1 MMSQTEAELLKIR
14 STRTTVGLLFG
25 LVALELLVTLLT
37 GFASSTRSLLTEQD
51 QNYLFGNGGLAGVF
65 AALAGIMLV
74 TSEYRFGTIRPT
86 LLVTPIRRRVLWA
99 KVIAGS
105 IAGLLFGVVGE
116 GLALGVG
123 LAMLKARHVPLSYS
137 AGNFTLLI
145 WGTLAGVALWGAL
158 GVGLGAMVKHQVG
171 AVVLLLAWGFLAE
184 NLLFQFLP
192 SLGRFLPVHDLQ
204 SMTGNTGT
212 HILAPGAATA
222 TLILWAGVLSFS
234 GLLLWKRRDVS

>member
-14 STRTTVGLLFG
+14 STRTTVGLLLG

-37 GFASSTRSLLTEQD
+37 GIASSTKSLVTEQD
-51 QNYLFGNGGLAGVF
+51 QNYLFANGGLAGVF

-86 LLVTPIRRRVLWA
+86 LLVTPLRSRVLGA
-99 KVIAGS
+99 KVAAGT
-105 IAGLLFGVVGE
+105 IAGLVFGVVGE
-116 GLALGVG
+116 GLALTIG
-123 LAMLKARHVPLSYS
+123 LIFLKARHIPLSYS

-158 GVGLGAMVKHQVG
+158 GVGLGAVVKNQVV

-204 SMTGNTGT
+204 SLTGNTGA
-212 HILAPGAATA
+212 HILAPSAAAA
-222 TLILWAGVLSFS
+222 TLILWTAVLSCS
-234 GLLLWKRRDVS
+234 GLLLWKRRDVG

>member
-14 STRTTVGLLFG
+14 STRTTVGLLLG

-37 GFASSTRSLLTEQD
+37 GIASSAKSLVTEQD
-51 QNYLFGNGGLAGVF
+51 QNYLFANGGLAGVF

-86 LLVTPIRRRVLWA
+86 LLVTPIRGRVLWA
-99 KVIAGS
+99 KVTAGA
-105 IAGLLFGVVGE
+105 IAGLVFGIVGE
-116 GLALGVG
+116 GLALTIG
-123 LAMLKARHVPLSYS
+123 LIFLKARHIPLSYS

-158 GVGLGAMVKHQVG
+158 GVGLGAIVKNQVG

-204 SMTGNTGT
+204 SMTGSTGA
-212 HILAPGAATA
+212 HILAPSAAA
-222 TLILWAGVLSFS
+222 VTLILWTALLSCS
-234 GLLLWKRRDVS
+234 GLLLWKRRDVD